1 MALTIEDLRGR
12 AVIAADGHVVGE
24 VATVLFGADGGGLFV
39 DALRIKLRKEVASRI
54 GQKHGLMH
62 AATVDIPGNTI
73 QSVADTVVLVIPL
86 SEVATASMAASDEP
100 PMDHERDHVPAPH

>member
-1 MALTIEDLRGR
+1 MALSIEDLRGR

-24 VATVLFGADGGGLFV
+24 VSTVLFGADGGGLFV
-39 DALRIKLRKEVASRI
+39 DSLRIKLRKEVASRI

-62 AATVDIPGNTI
+62 AATVDIPGRAI

-86 SEVATASMAASDEP
+86 AEVTSASLSASDEP
-100 PMDHERDHVPAPH
+100 PGDRDRVPAH